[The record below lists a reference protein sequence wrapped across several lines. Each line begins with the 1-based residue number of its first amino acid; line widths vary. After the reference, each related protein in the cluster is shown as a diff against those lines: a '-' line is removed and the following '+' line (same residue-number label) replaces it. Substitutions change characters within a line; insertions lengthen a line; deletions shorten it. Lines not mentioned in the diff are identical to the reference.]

1 MTDAAEVDLTA
12 SALAGGAPEAGG
24 PSPLSPP
31 PPSDRDPNNPKS
43 PIPDDSDSE
52 GSIKPPFPLLHN
64 NASADA
70 EAESNGKNKSSRAG
84 AGVGD
89 NDDDEPAVAKPFHR
103 TTSPDPT
110 SRSGPLA
117 PEEEEEDVGR
127 MDGTSGEGRPRSR
140 LKHKMHKFSLYET
153 ASRFYM
159 VGGDVTEKRYRILK
173 IERTVPDDASE
184 LSITDDKTIYSQK
197 DMNQLLDT
205 IDDGNKGTGGLK
217 LRCTTW
223 GLLGFIKFTGPWYML
238 LITKKSTVA
247 MIGGHYVYQ
256 IDGTDLIPLT
266 SPSFKTDQR
275 NTEETRFLGILNNLD
290 LTRSFYYSYS
300 YDITRT
306 LQYNITREREAL
318 LNGQVGPMEDD
329 LNSMFVWNN
338 HLLQPI
344 ANVLNT
350 PYDWCRPIIHG
361 YFDQA
366 AISIYGRTAHVTVIA
381 RRSRYFAGA
390 RFLKRG
396 ANDLGYVAN
405 DVETEQIV
413 SESLTTSF
421 HAPGPK
427 FFASPAYTSYVQHR
441 GSIPL
446 YWTQDNTGV
455 TPKPPIELNLV
466 DPFYTAAALH
476 FDNLFERYGAPIYVL
491 NLVKAR
497 ERTPRES
504 KLLDEFTRAVEYLN
518 QLLPK
523 EKQIIYRAWDM
534 SRAAK
539 SRDQD
544 VIGTLESIAED
555 VVLTTGFFHN
565 GDGHTSPIRVQNGVA
580 RTNCIDCL
588 DRTNAAQF
596 VIGKRALGHQLHALG
611 ILEDTT
617 VNYDTDAVNLFTH
630 MYHDH
635 GDTIAVQYGGSQ
647 LVNTMETYRKINQW
661 TSHSRDMIESF
672 KRYYNNSFL
681 DGQRQEA
688 YNLFLGNYIFAQ
700 GQPMLWDLATD
711 YYLHHEDPRQWLEKR
726 KRHYINWYTPEFL
739 EERKLPAYP
748 AVKPNSAQSRI
759 PVSRY
764 DDYWLEYY
772 RPSTLSSFLK
782 MFSYRMNSTLR
793 YIPFKSTQ
801 EGRYDLSPFRVRGE
815 VGGGGGGDGDH
826 TVNERKKVKKEV
838 TFANSTTTTNRADHF
853 SGTSHLAEDAA
864 ENAPAMNEKAALAV
878 AAENGNASGGHH
890 RGISLQRWLPGGGS
904 TKEAAPSTSTGPSDH
919 NTTTTTTA
927 NQRTLGREGSSS
939 NNNTSE
945 STDPGLLGLSGAD
958 YPPYRPFNNYH
969 SSLHHHHHHHH
980 SHQQLPSSND
990 YNHNNHTSTTT
1001 TTSATAN
1008 HPSSRSAEAA
1018 NKHSLSA
1025 QEKTRAAQWT
1035 FTKVVHSSLNPTVS
1049 TAEAED
1055 YARYVSHP
1063 HHLPLVVSSEIA
1075 PGEVEP
1081 EYQEYIN
1088 GSWQYPAA
1096 SVVVVGDEED
1106 GNGGGNGYGY
1116 GYDNSEGL
1124 GINYASTSMYSGYNG
1139 GVTTTKAN
1147 GGGENGTSGLAD
1159 DDKALYIEMLKVSEN
1174 PLTVT
1179 EEDILQKKRYKAYR
1193 KWLRGKSL
1201 FKQQPVD

>member
-1 MTDAAEVDLTA
+1 MADLADNELAHAEALANAITAGAPDAAPRPSALNGPVRSGPGVA
-12 SALAGGAPEAGG
+12 SAALAAAAAGTPTTIINHHPHVYAAAAAAAAQSHTHPPGPRSHPE
-24 PSPLSPP
+24 LI
-31 PPSDRDPNNPKS
+31 SDAEDVGS
-43 PIPDDSDSE
+43 SE
-52 GSIKPPFPLLHN
+52 TESTVPFPLLHN
-64 NASADA
+64 NAATAAAAESETIPSIFSLPSRTAAAAADA
-70 EAESNGKNKSSRAG
+70 SE
-84 AGVGD
+84 
-89 NDDDEPAVAKPFHR
+89 NDEDEPAIARPFAR
-103 TTSPDPT
+103 TTSPRPDST
-110 SRSGPLA
+110 LTGRTHSRQRLPQD
-117 PEEEEEDVGR
+117 EDEDSATMGVTP
-127 MDGTSGEGRPRSR
+127 GTPARPPSR
-140 LKHKMHKFSLYET
+140 LLHKMHKFSLYET

-173 IERTVPDDASE
+173 IDRTQNDQGG
-184 LSITDDKTIYSQK
+184 LTITDDKTIYSQK

-205 IDDGNKGTGGLK
+205 IDHGNKGTGGLK

-223 GLLGFIKFTGPWYML
+223 GLLGFIKFTGPYYML

-266 SPSFKTDQR
+266 PPNFKIDQR
-275 NTEETRFLGILNNLD
+275 SEEPRFLAILNNLD

-306 LQYNITREREAL
+306 LQHNITRERNAL
-318 LNGQVGPMEDD
+318 VDGYLSSADD
-329 LNSMFVWNN
+329 DFNPMFVWNS
-338 HLLQPI
+338 HLLKPV
-344 ANVLNT
+344 ANTLNT

-361 YFDQA
+361 YIDQA
-366 AISIYGRTAHVTVIA
+366 AVSIYGRTAHITIIA
-381 RRSRYFAGA
+381 RRSRFFAGA

-476 FDNLFERYGAPIYVL
+476 FDNLFERYGSPIYVL
-491 NLVKAR
+491 NLVKSR

-504 KLLDEFTRAVEYLN
+504 KLLEEYTRAIQYLN
-518 QLLPK
+518 QFLPDENK
-523 EKQIIYRAWDM
+523 IIHRAWDM

-555 VVLTTGFFHN
+555 VMATTGFFHN
-565 GDGHTSPIRVQNGVA
+565 GDGHTTPIRVQNGVV

-611 ILEDTT
+611 ILEDTV

-688 YNLFLGNYIFAQ
+688 YNLFLGNYIFTQ
-700 GQPMLWDLATD
+700 GQPMLWDLVTD
-711 YYLHHEDPRQWLEKR
+711 YYLHHENPRTWVGQT
-726 KRHYINWYTPEFL
+726 KRHYIHWYTPDFL
-739 EERKLPAYP
+739 KERVLVPYP
-748 AVKPNSAQSRI
+748 PQPPPKQKGQKAPSPPN
-759 PVSRY
+759 VSKY

-782 MFSYRMNSTLR
+782 MFPFKMNSTIK
-793 YIPFKSTQ
+793 YIPFKSSQ
-801 EGRYDLSPFRVRGE
+801 DGRYDLSPFRVRTDSA
-815 VGGGGGGDGDH
+815 DGDAH
-826 TVNERKKVKKEV
+826 DRRKSKKEV
-838 TFANSTTTTNRADHF
+838 TIVTPGDVNRV
-853 SGTSHLAEDAA
+853 AEAA
-864 ENAPAMNEKAALAV
+864 AASASSANEKAA
-878 AAENGNASGGHH
+878 AATQAAG
-890 RGISLQRWLPGGGS
+890 RGISLHRWLQSSSPQDNKLGGAATNGGGIM
-904 TKEAAPSTSTGPSDH
+904 KD
-919 NTTTTTTA
+919 
-927 NQRTLGREGSSS
+927 
-939 NNNTSE
+939 
-945 STDPGLLGLSGAD
+945 
-958 YPPYRPFNNYH
+958 
-969 SSLHHHHHHHH
+969 
-980 SHQQLPSSND
+980 
-990 YNHNNHTSTTT
+990 STTET
-1001 TTSATAN
+1001 
-1008 HPSSRSAEAA
+1008 AA
-1018 NKHSLSA
+1018 NNGKPSPL
-1025 QEKTRAAQWT
+1025 EKSRAATWT
-1035 FTKVVHSSLNPTVS
+1035 FTKVVHESLNPTVS
-1049 TAEAED
+1049 SAEADD
-1055 YARYVSHP
+1055 YARYISHP
-1063 HHLPLVVSSEIA
+1063 QNLPLVVSAEIA
-1075 PGEVEP
+1075 AGDQEIEP
-1081 EYQEYIN
+1081 EYQEYVN
-1088 GSWQYPAA
+1088 GSWQHQQVEVLPEKTIIPATA
-1096 SVVVVGDEED
+1096 SVGAGENSPTVA
-1106 GNGGGNGYGY
+1106 NGANG
-1116 GYDNSEGL
+1116 
-1124 GINYASTSMYSGYNG
+1124 
-1139 GVTTTKAN
+1139 TTTAN
-1147 GGGENGTSGLAD
+1147 NRGGTQTAGLVNED
-1159 DDKALYIEMLKVSEN
+1159 DRALYEEMLRIAEN

-1179 EEDILQKKRYKAYR
+1179 EEDAQKKRYKAYK

>member
-1 MTDAAEVDLTA
+1 MADAVETDIDSVKSAVAAA
-12 SALAGGAPEAGG
+12 SLSDGAPSRRSSGPPEPKNVLNGAIVAEPIFPPLHNAGADADSIAGASPPSRNGAGGV
-24 PSPLSPP
+24 
-31 PPSDRDPNNPKS
+31 
-43 PIPDDSDSE
+43 
-52 GSIKPPFPLLHN
+52 
-64 NASADA
+64 AD
-70 EAESNGKNKSSRAG
+70 
-84 AGVGD
+84 D
-89 NDDDEPAVAKPFHR
+89 NDEEEPAVARPFQR
-103 TTSPDPT
+103 TSSPEPS
-110 SRSGPLA
+110 SRPGLGIKLGLA
-117 PEEEEEDVGR
+117 AEDDDD
-127 MDGTSGEGRPRSR
+127 DGDDDGEGGNGERPNGGRHGPGPRPRQMQ
-140 LKHKMHKFSLYET
+140 KMHRYSLYET
-153 ASRFYM
+153 ASRFYI

-173 IERTVPDDASE
+173 IDRTNDDASE
-184 LSITDDKTIYSQK
+184 LSITDDKTVYTQK

-223 GLLGFIKFTGPWYML
+223 GLLGFIKFTGPYYML

-266 SPSFKTDQR
+266 SPNFKMDQR
-275 NTEETRFLGILNNLD
+275 NTEESRFLGILNNLD

-306 LQYNITREREAL
+306 LQHNISRERAAL
-318 LNGQVGPMEDD
+318 INGQPCAADDD

-338 HLLQPI
+338 HLLQP
-344 ANVLNT
+344 AARVLNK

-361 YFDQA
+361 YIDQA
-366 AISIYGRTAHVTVIA
+366 AVSVYGRTAHIAIIA

-413 SESLTTSF
+413 SEALTTSF

-427 FFASPAYTSYVQHR
+427 FFANPAYTSYVQHR

-455 TPKPPIELNLV
+455 TPRPPIELNLV

-476 FDNLFERYGAPIYVL
+476 FDNLFERYGAPVYVL
-491 NLVKAR
+491 NLIKAR

-504 KLLDEFTRAVEYLN
+504 KLLEEYTRAIEYLN
-518 QLLPK
+518 QFLPPGR
-523 EKQIIYRAWDM
+523 QIIHRAWDM

-555 VVLTTGFFHN
+555 VVRTTGFFQN
-565 GDGHTSPIRVQNGVA
+565 GDGHTSEIRVQNGVA

-611 ILEDTT
+611 ILGDTT
-617 VNYDTDAVNLFTH
+617 IHYDTDAVNLFTH

-711 YYLHHEDPRQWLEKR
+711 YYLHHEDPRAWLEKR
-726 KRHYINWYTPEFL
+726 KRDYINWYTPEFL
-739 EERKLPAYP
+739 EPRVLPPYP
-748 AVKPNSAQSRI
+748 CTTKAAISK
-759 PVSRY
+759 PVSAY

-782 MFSYRMNSTLR
+782 MFPYKMNSTIK

-801 EGRYDLSPFRVRGE
+801 DGRYDLSPFRVRTDSA
-815 VGGGGGGDGDH
+815 DGDAQD
-826 TVNERKKVKKEV
+826 RKRAKKEV
-838 TFANSTTTTNRADHF
+838 TIVAPRDLARIADH
-853 SGTSHLAEDAA
+853 AEASSVY
-864 ENAPAMNEKAALAV
+864 EKAPSPST
-878 AAENGNASGGHH
+878 NGGGSGSSNPDTTSAN
-890 RGISLQRWLPGGGS
+890 RGISLHRWLQQGG
-904 TKEAAPSTSTGPSDH
+904 TPHP
-919 NTTTTTTA
+919 
-927 NQRTLGREGSSS
+927 
-939 NNNTSE
+939 
-945 STDPGLLGLSGAD
+945 
-958 YPPYRPFNNYH
+958 
-969 SSLHHHHHHHH
+969 HHHHHNGIMKDTAAFTNH
-980 SHQQLPSSND
+980 SGG
-990 YNHNNHTSTTT
+990 STTEQPPK
-1001 TTSATAN
+1001 SSHHATN
-1008 HPSSRSAEAA
+1008 NSEPGQGHKQTP
-1018 NKHSLSA
+1018 L
-1025 QEKTRAAQWT
+1025 EKSRAAQWT
-1035 FTKVVHSSLNPTVS
+1035 FAQVVHSSLNPSVS
-1049 TAEAED
+1049 AAEADD

-1063 HHLPLVVSSEIA
+1063 QNLPLVVSAELPADNEI
-1075 PGEVEP
+1075 EP
-1081 EYQEYIN
+1081 EYLEYVN
-1088 GSWQYPAA
+1088 S
-1096 SVVVVGDEED
+1096 
-1106 GNGGGNGYGY
+1106 GYGY
-1116 GYDNSEGL
+1116 GKSNS
-1124 GINYASTSMYSGYNG
+1124 
-1139 GVTTTKAN
+1139 N
-1147 GGGENGTSGLAD
+1147 GGGGGGGMCGSGEED
-1159 DDKALYIEMLKVSEN
+1159 SDRALYEETVRVAEN

-1179 EEDILQKKRYKAYR
+1179 EEDAQKKRYKAYR

>member
-1 MTDAAEVDLTA
+1 MATDTAEAELASVNVISTAAAVGGG
-12 SALAGGAPEAGG
+12 GGASVVATA
-24 PSPLSPP
+24 PP
-31 PPSDRDPNNPKS
+31 PPPPPAASGPSVS
-43 PIPDDSDSE
+43 PVLLPYVSRQVQIQNLPENQDATE
-52 GSIKPPFPLLHN
+52 PVLFPPLHN
-64 NASADA
+64 SADA
-70 EAESNGKNKSSRAG
+70 ESVTSGNSAPSRP
-84 AGVGD
+84 GVGGGGIADD
-89 NDDDEPAVAKPFHR
+89 NDEDEPAVARPFLR
-103 TTSPDPT
+103 TSSPVPT
-110 SRSGPLA
+110 KSRPGVEMA
-117 PEEEEEDVGR
+117 TEEEEETRAGFGFGGN
-127 MDGTSGEGRPRSR
+127 DGAGPRSR
-140 LKHKMHKFSLYET
+140 FMHKMHRFSLYET
-153 ASRFYM
+153 ASRFYI

-173 IERTVPDDASE
+173 IDRTNDDESE
-184 LSITDDKTIYSQK
+184 LSITDDKTVYSQK
-197 DMNQLLDT
+197 DMFQLLDT

-223 GLLGFIKFTGPWYML
+223 GLLGFIKFTGPYYML

-266 SPSFKTDQR
+266 SPGFKMDQR
-275 NTEETRFLGILNNLD
+275 NSNTEESRFLTILNNLD

-306 LQYNITREREAL
+306 LQHNIIRERAAL
-318 LNGQVGPMEDD
+318 INGQICAVDD
-329 LNSMFVWNN
+329 DFNSMFVWNN
-338 HLLQPI
+338 HLLQP
-344 ANVLNT
+344 AAAVLHT

-361 YFDQA
+361 YIDQA
-366 AISIYGRTAHVTVIA
+366 AVSVYGRTAHITIIA

-413 SESLTTSF
+413 SEALTTSF

-476 FDNLFERYGAPIYVL
+476 FDNLFERYGAPIYAL
-491 NLVKAR
+491 NLVKAQ

-504 KLLDEFTRAVEYLN
+504 KLLEEYARAIGYLN
-518 QLLPK
+518 QFLPEGK
-523 EKQIIYRAWDM
+523 KIIHRAWDM

-539 SRDQD
+539 SAEED
-544 VIGTLESIAED
+544 VIETLEHIAED
-555 VVLTTGFFHN
+555 VLMTTGFFHN

-611 ILEDTT
+611 ILGDNC
-617 VNYDTDAVNLFTH
+617 VNFDTDAVNLLTH

-688 YNLFLGNYIFAQ
+688 YNLFLGNYIFAH

-711 YYLHHEDPRQWLEKR
+711 YYLHHENPRTWREKQ
-726 KRHYINWYTPEFL
+726 KRDYINWYTPEFL
-739 EERKLPAYP
+739 QDRILPPYIP
-748 AVKPNSAQSRI
+748 AKGTAMTNK
-759 PVSRY
+759 PVSAY

-782 MFSYRMNSTLR
+782 MFPYKMNSTIK
-793 YIPFKSTQ
+793 YIPFKSTLD
-801 EGRYDLSPFRVRGE
+801 GRYDLSPFRVRI
-815 VGGGGGGDGDH
+815 DGD
-826 TVNERKKVKKEV
+826 TEAQEKKKAKKEV
-838 TFANSTTTTNRADHF
+838 TIVAPHDLAHHADGGDNEKPLPSTPKTSSTTDGGGGRGRGR
-853 SGTSHLAEDAA
+853 GTSIPFH
-864 ENAPAMNEKAALAV
+864 
-878 AAENGNASGGHH
+878 
-890 RGISLQRWLPGGGS
+890 RWLQTDKHGIM
-904 TKEAAPSTSTGPSDH
+904 KD
-919 NTTTTTTA
+919 TA
-927 NQRTLGREGSSS
+927 SYNRGDSGD
-939 NNNTSE
+939 E
-945 STDPGLLGLSGAD
+945 SK
-958 YPPYRPFNNYH
+958 NK
-969 SSLHHHHHHHH
+969 
-980 SHQQLPSSND
+980 Q
-990 YNHNNHTSTTT
+990 
-1001 TTSATAN
+1001 SA
-1008 HPSSRSAEAA
+1008 
-1018 NKHSLSA
+1018 L
-1025 QEKTRAAQWT
+1025 EKTRAAQWT
-1035 FTKVVHSSLNPTVS
+1035 FTQVVHESLNPTVS
-1049 TAEAED
+1049 NAEAED

-1063 HHLPLVVSSEIA
+1063 QNLPLVVSTEIPTA
-1075 PGEVEP
+1075 EIEP

-1088 GSWQYPAA
+1088 GSWQYEGLDMAGGTTPPK
-1096 SVVVVGDEED
+1096 SSGSHDEED
-1106 GNGGGNGYGY
+1106 R
-1116 GYDNSEGL
+1116 S
-1124 GINYASTSMYSGYNG
+1124 
-1139 GVTTTKAN
+1139 
-1147 GGGENGTSGLAD
+1147 
-1159 DDKALYIEMLKVSEN
+1159 LYWETVQIPEN

-1179 EEDILQKKRYKAYR
+1179 EEDALKKRYKAYR

-1201 FKQQPVD
+1201 FKPQPLD

>member
-1 MTDAAEVDLTA
+1 MSGYQDLVPRPLGHTTDARTADPTQDVD
-12 SALAGGAPEAGG
+12 E
-24 PSPLSPP
+24 
-31 PPSDRDPNNPKS
+31 
-43 PIPDDSDSE
+43 PI
-52 GSIKPPFPLLHN
+52 FPLLHN
-64 NASADA
+64 NADDEPHSPTRGAPLPT
-70 EAESNGKNKSSRAG
+70 RAG
-84 AGVGD
+84 AASLADD
-89 NDDDEPAVAKPFHR
+89 NDEDEPAVARPFVR
-103 TTSPDPT
+103 TSSPDPA
-110 SRSGPLA
+110 SQHAEPEDEDEPHVNGGPS
-117 PEEEEEDVGR
+117 VG
-127 MDGTSGEGRPRSR
+127 PRSR
-140 LKHKMHKFSLYET
+140 LVHKMHKFSLYET
-153 ASRFYM
+153 ASRFYI

-173 IERTVPDDASE
+173 IDRTGDDTSE

-223 GLLGFIKFTGPWYML
+223 GLLGFVKFTGPYYMM

-247 MIGGHYVYQ
+247 MIGGHYIYQ

-266 SPSFKTDQR
+266 SPNFKMDQR
-275 NTEETRFLGILNNLD
+275 NTEESRFLGILHNLD

-306 LQYNITREREAL
+306 LQYNITRERTAL
-318 LNGQVGPMEDD
+318 LNGQPCSADD
-329 LNSMFVWNN
+329 DFNSMFVWNN
-338 HLLQPI
+338 HLLQP
-344 ANVLNT
+344 AAKALNA

-361 YFDQA
+361 YIDQA
-366 AISIYGRTAHVTVIA
+366 AVSVYGRTAHITIIA

-413 SESLTTSF
+413 SEALTTSF

-476 FDNLFERYGAPIYVL
+476 FDNLFERYGGPIYAL

-504 KLLDEFTRAVEYLN
+504 KLLAEYTLAIEYLN
-518 QLLPK
+518 QFLPENRK
-523 EKQIIYRAWDM
+523 IIHQAWDM

-539 SRDQD
+539 SHDQD
-544 VIGTLESIAED
+544 VIGTLETIAEN
-555 VVLTTGFFHN
+555 VVRTTGFFHN
-565 GDGHTSPIRVQNGVA
+565 GDGHTNPIRVQNGVA

-596 VIGKRALGHQLHALG
+596 VIGKRALGHQLYALG
-611 ILEDTT
+611 ILENT
-617 VNYDTDAVNLFTH
+617 VIHYDTDAVNLFTH

-700 GQPMLWDLATD
+700 GQPMLWDLTTD
-711 YYLHHEDPRQWLEKR
+711 YYLHHENPRTWLEKR
-726 KRHYINWYTPEFL
+726 KRDYINWYTPKFL
-739 EERKLPAYP
+739 QERVLAPYP
-748 AVKPNSAQSRI
+748 EVDESGNPVTPPP
-759 PVSRY
+759 PVSIV

-782 MFSYRMNSTLR
+782 MFPYKMNSTIK

-801 EGRYDLSPFRVRGE
+801 DGRYDLSPFRVRNE
-815 VGGGGGGDGDH
+815 VEEGH
-826 TVNERKKVKKEV
+826 EKKKAAAAAAAAAAVAKKEV
-838 TFANSTTTTNRADHF
+838 TI
-853 SGTSHLAEDAA
+853 LAPQDIARLA
-864 ENAPAMNEKAALAV
+864 SDDNDSNPSSSAP
-878 AAENGNASGGHH
+878 G
-890 RGISLQRWLPGGGS
+890 RGISIQRWLQP
-904 TKEAAPSTSTGPSDH
+904 
-919 NTTTTTTA
+919 N
-927 NQRTLGREGSSS
+927 
-939 NNNTSE
+939 
-945 STDPGLLGLSGAD
+945 
-958 YPPYRPFNNYH
+958 
-969 SSLHHHHHHHH
+969 SL
-980 SHQQLPSSND
+980 D
-990 YNHNNHTSTTT
+990 NHNQKMYRTTHGIMKE
-1001 TTSATAN
+1001 TAPPLHN
-1008 HPSSRSAEAA
+1008 NSSDPEAA
-1018 NKHSLSA
+1018 NKKASA
-1025 QEKTRAAQWT
+1025 LEKSRAAQWT
-1035 FTKVVHSSLNPTVS
+1035 FTQVVHESLNPTVS
-1049 TAEAED
+1049 SAEAED
-1055 YARYVSHP
+1055 YARYISHP
-1063 HHLPLVVSSEIA
+1063 QNLPLVVSTEIDA
-1075 PGEVEP
+1075 KEVEP
-1081 EYQEYIN
+1081 EYREYVN
-1088 GSWQYPAA
+1088 GSWQTEGLATGG
-1096 SVVVVGDEED
+1096 SHEED
-1106 GNGGGNGYGY
+1106 
-1116 GYDNSEGL
+1116 DH
-1124 GINYASTSMYSGYNG
+1124 T
-1139 GVTTTKAN
+1139 
-1147 GGGENGTSGLAD
+1147 
-1159 DDKALYIEMLKVSEN
+1159 LYLEMLEIAEN

-1179 EEDILQKKRYKAYR
+1179 EEDAQKKRYKAYR

>member
-1 MTDAAEVDLTA
+1 MADTGETELASVNAIVAAPSDASLPRQPPAPSDAAE
-12 SALAGGAPEAGG
+12 PIF
-24 PSPLSPP
+24 PP
-31 PPSDRDPNNPKS
+31 
-43 PIPDDSDSE
+43 
-52 GSIKPPFPLLHN
+52 LHN
-64 NASADA
+64 NAGADA
-70 EAESNGKNKSSRAG
+70 DSIVSRASAPSRAG
-84 AGVGD
+84 GGGVGD
-89 NDDDEPAVAKPFHR
+89 DNDEDEPAVARPFHR
-103 TTSPDPT
+103 TSSPDPA
-110 SRSGPLA
+110 SRPGLA
-117 PEEEEEDVGR
+117 KTIED
-127 MDGTSGEGRPRSR
+127 DDDEGRLGPGDGAGWRPRI
-140 LKHKMHKFSLYET
+140 KQQMHRFSLYET
-153 ASRFYM
+153 ASRFYI

-173 IERTVPDDASE
+173 IDRTNDDASE
-184 LSITDDKTIYSQK
+184 LSITDDKTVYTQK

-223 GLLGFIKFTGPWYML
+223 GLLGFIKFTGPYYML

-266 SPSFKTDQR
+266 SPNFKMDQR
-275 NTEETRFLGILNNLD
+275 NTEESRFLGILNNLD

-306 LQYNITREREAL
+306 LQHNITRERTAL
-318 LNGQVGPMEDD
+318 LSGRPCSADD
-329 LNSMFVWNN
+329 DFNSMFVWNN
-338 HLLQPI
+338 HLLQP
-344 ANVLNT
+344 AAKVLNA
-350 PYDWCRPIIHG
+350 PFDWCRPIIHG
-361 YFDQA
+361 YIDQA
-366 AISIYGRTAHVTVIA
+366 AVSVYGRTAHITIIA

-413 SESLTTSF
+413 SEAMTTSF

-427 FFASPAYTSYVQHR
+427 FFANPTYTSYVQHR

-491 NLVKAR
+491 NLIKAR

-504 KLLDEFTRAVEYLN
+504 KLLEEYSHAVDYLN
-518 QLLPK
+518 QFLPADK
-523 EKQIIYRAWDM
+523 KIIYRAWDM

-544 VIGTLESIAED
+544 VIGTLETIAEE
-555 VVLTTGFFHN
+555 VVRTTGFFQN
-565 GDGHTSPIRVQNGVA
+565 GDGYTTPIRVQNGVA

-611 ILEDTT
+611 ILGDTT
-617 VNYDTDAVNLFTH
+617 IEYDTDAVNLFTH

-711 YYLHHEDPRQWLEKR
+711 YYLHHEDPRTWLEKR
-726 KRHYINWYTPEFL
+726 KRDYINWYTPEFL
-739 EERKLPAYP
+739 KERVLPPYP
-748 AVKPNSAQSRI
+748 PVKPATPGNPISA
-759 PVSRY
+759 Y

-772 RPSTLSSFLK
+772 RPSTLSSFPK
-782 MFSYRMNSTLR
+782 MFPYKMNSTIK

-801 EGRYDLSPFRVRGE
+801 DGRYDLSPFRVRTE
-815 VGGGGGGDGDH
+815 SDGDGH
-826 TVNERKKVKKEV
+826 EKKKSKKEV
-838 TFANSTTTTNRADHF
+838 TIVAPQDLARLADDTE
-853 SGTSHLAEDAA
+853 TSSV
-864 ENAPAMNEKAALAV
+864 NEKPDSPAPV
-878 AAENGNASGGHH
+878 SVHHNGG
-890 RGISLQRWLPGGGS
+890 RGISLHRWLHEKNPPNDNPTHQKHS
-904 TKEAAPSTSTGPSDH
+904 NHHSHHRRQSSLIRDHFPHHNHTPSTEETFSSKPHHSHHSSHNTVSSLQ
-919 NTTTTTTA
+919 NTTTD
-927 NQRTLGREGSSS
+927 NMPPP
-939 NNNTSE
+939 NNNGNE
-945 STDPGLLGLSGAD
+945 KP
-958 YPPYRPFNNYH
+958 
-969 SSLHHHHHHHH
+969 
-980 SHQQLPSSND
+980 HQ
-990 YNHNNHTSTTT
+990 
-1001 TTSATAN
+1001 SA
-1008 HPSSRSAEAA
+1008 
-1018 NKHSLSA
+1018 L
-1025 QEKTRAAQWT
+1025 EKSRAAQWT
-1035 FTKVVHSSLNPTVS
+1035 FTHLVHDSLNPSVS
-1049 TAEAED
+1049 AAEAAD
-1055 YARYVSHP
+1055 YSRYVAHP
-1063 HHLPLVVSSEIA
+1063 HNLPLVISDSSEMA
-1075 PGEVEP
+1075 PDEEAEVEG
-1081 EYQEYIN
+1081 EYVEFVR
-1088 GSWQYPAA
+1088 GSWR
-1096 SVVVVGDEED
+1096 E
-1106 GNGGGNGYGY
+1106 
-1116 GYDNSEGL
+1116 EGL
-1124 GINYASTSMYSGYNG
+1124 GRCYYDDL
-1139 GVTTTKAN
+1139 
-1147 GGGENGTSGLAD
+1147 GGGDGVGGGAGGEEKGGRGQED
-1159 DDKALYIEMLKVSEN
+1159 WALYAETVKVAEN

-1179 EEDILQKKRYKAYR
+1179 EEDALKKRYKAYR